1 MLGPK
6 RGMGHEVPEHCM
18 LGYPSKLPE
27 AQVVWAS
34 NVLGV
39 LCTCV
44 AAARAAV
51 RANQRCP
58 GVQRAAA
65 ALGRTGG
72 ADAGYD
78 TQAG

>member
-6 RGMGHEVPEHCM
+6 RRMGHEVPEHCM

-39 LCTCV
+39 LCTPV

-51 RANQRCP
+51 SANQRCP
-58 GVQRAAA
+58 GVQRAGA
-65 ALGRTGG
+65 ALGRTSG
-72 ADAGYD
+72 AGYG